1 VIRILVVEDDPV
13 AAAAHASY
21 VERLPGFTVAASAGS
36 GAEALRALAGTPVDL
51 VLLDVHLPDTNGLEI
66 LRRMRAAGHTTDVIM
81 VTRARDVAV
90 VQAAVAFGATQY
102 LVKPFTF
109 SAVRRKLEGYL
120 EYRERLGAGPV
131 VAQDDVDDLF
141 GRLRTPA
148 EAGGLPKGVSRESL
162 DAVCAALAG
171 ADGRT
176 AAEVA
181 DAVGASRVTARRYLE
196 YLVETGL
203 AERTARYGTTGRP
216 QTEYR
221 WRPGGTSGAEGHR
234 IPPGPVP
241 PPPNLG

>member
-1 VIRILVVEDDPV
+1 VIRTLVVEDDPV
-13 AAAAHASY
+13 AAAAHVAY
-21 VERLPGFTVAASAGS
+21 VQRVRGFTVVASAAS
-36 GAEALRALAGTPVDL
+36 GADALRALATTSVDL
-51 VLLDVHLPDTNGLEI
+51 VLLDVHLPDTNGLEV

-141 GRLRTPA
+141 GRLRAST

-162 DAVCAALAG
+162 DAVRAVLEG
-171 ADGRT
+171 GDGRT

-181 DAVGASRVTARRYLE
+181 EAVGASRVTARRYLE
-196 YLVETGL
+196 YLAETGL
-203 AERTARYGTTGRP
+203 AERTARYGPTGRP

-221 WRPGGTSGAEGHR
+221 WRPRGTSG
-234 IPPGPVP
+234 
-241 PPPNLG
+241 

>member
-1 VIRILVVEDDPV
+1 VIRTLVVEDDPV
-13 AAAAHASY
+13 AAAAHVAY
-21 VERLPGFTVAASAGS
+21 VERVRGFTVAASTAS
-36 GAEALRALAGTPVDL
+36 GADALRALTTTAVDL
-51 VLLDVHLPDTNGLEI
+51 VLLDVHLPDTSGLEV

-120 EYRERLGAGPV
+120 EYRERLGEGPV

-141 GRLRTPA
+141 GRLRAPA
-148 EAGGLPKGVSRESL
+148 EAGGLPKGVNRSSL
-162 DAVCAALAG
+162 DAVRVALEAAG
-171 ADGRT
+171 GCT

-181 DAVGASRVTARRYLE
+181 DAIGASRVTARRYLE

-203 AERTARYGTTGRP
+203 GERTARYGPTGRP

-221 WRPGGTSGAEGHR
+221 WRPRGASG
-234 IPPGPVP
+234 
-241 PPPNLG
+241 

>member
-1 VIRILVVEDDPV
+1 VIRTLVVEDDPV

-21 VERLPGFTVAASAGS
+21 VERVRGFTVAAVAAF
-36 GAEALRALAGTPVDL
+36 GAEALRALAATPVDL
-51 VLLDVHLPDTNGLEI
+51 VLLDVHLPDTSGLEV

-141 GRLRTPA
+141 GTLHAPA

-162 DAVCAALAG
+162 GAVRAALAG
-171 ADGRT
+171 AGAAGCT

-181 DAVGASRVTARRYLE
+181 GAVGASRVTARRYLE

-203 AERTARYGTTGRP
+203 AERSARYGPTGRP
-216 QTEYR
+216 QAEYR
-221 WRPGGTSGAEGHR
+221 WRPAGTTGAERGS
-234 IPPGPVP
+234 
-241 PPPNLG
+241 

>member
-1 VIRILVVEDDPV
+1 MIRTLVVEDDPV
-13 AAAAHASY
+13 AAAAHVSY
-21 VERLPGFTVAASAGS
+21 VGRVRGFTVAASAGS
-36 GAEALRALAGTPVDL
+36 GAEALRALARTPVDL
-51 VLLDVHLPDTNGLEI
+51 VLLDVHLPDMNGLEV

-109 SAVRRKLEGYL
+109 NAVRRKLEGFL
-120 EYRERLGAGPV
+120 EYRERLGTGPV
-131 VAQDDVDDLF
+131 VAQDDVDGLLES
-141 GRLRTPA
+141 LRAPA

-171 ADGRT
+171 AGVAGRT

-196 YLVETGL
+196 YLAETGL
-203 AERTARYGTTGRP
+203 AERAARYGSAGRP

-221 WRPGGTSGAEGHR
+221 WRPRGTTGVERGD
-234 IPPGPVP
+234 
-241 PPPNLG
+241 

>member
-1 VIRILVVEDDPV
+1 VIRTLVVEDDPV

-21 VERLPGFTVAASAGS
+21 VERVRGFTVAGSAAS
-36 GAEALRALAGTPVDL
+36 GADALRALAATPVDL
-51 VLLDVHLPDTNGLEI
+51 VLLDVHLPDTNGLEV
-66 LRRMRAAGHTTDVIM
+66 LRRMRAAGHTADVIM

-120 EYRERLGAGPV
+120 DYRERLGAGPV

-141 GRLRTPA
+141 GRLRAPA

-162 DAVCAALAG
+162 DAVRAALEG
-171 ADGRT
+171 

-181 DAVGASRVTARRYLE
+181 EAVGASRVTARRYLE

-203 AERTARYGTTGRP
+203 AERAARYGPTGRP

-221 WRPGGTSGAEGHR
+221 WRPRGASG
-234 IPPGPVP
+234 
-241 PPPNLG
+241 

>member
-1 VIRILVVEDDPV
+1 MIRTLVVDDDPV
-13 AAAAHASY
+13 AAAAHVSY
-21 VERLPGFTVAASAGS
+21 VERVQGFTVAASAAS
-36 GAEALRALAGTPVDL
+36 GADALRALAATPVDL
-51 VLLDVHLPDTNGLEI
+51 VLLDVHLPDTNGLEV

-131 VAQDDVDDLF
+131 VAQDDVDELF
-141 GRLRTPA
+141 GRLRAPA

-162 DAVCAALAG
+162 DAVRAALEG
-171 ADGRT
+171 AAPDGTAGRT

-181 DAVGASRVTARRYLE
+181 DAVGSSRVTARRYLE

-203 AERTARYGTTGRP
+203 AERTARYGPTGRP

-221 WRPGGTSGAEGHR
+221 WRPRGTSGAGEG
-234 IPPGPVP
+234 
-241 PPPNLG
+241 